1 MWQKRKKC
9 GFLEKCWTYICTWC
23 QAQFIIKR
31 KSLLYIYIN
40 IYIIYSI
47 WGGGPWSISQGFVG
61 PVEDDSSKCWTN
73 PNHKLEKDHFIIR
86 DLSLQQDHYS
96 RSLVRFPVE
105 LSVKTMFI
113 LCVHA
118 FWVFFRYFFPTSEK
132 WTIGVNGVCL
142 YMWPYGLDMDWRTV
156 WGLHCPRLLPARIGS
171 NRKKIQTNHSWR
183 VKITPKMS

>member
-1 MWQKRKKC
+1 MLNIHLYMVPGPVHYKTQV
-9 GFLEKCWTYICTWC
+9 LTI
-23 QAQFIIKR
+23 
-31 KSLLYIYIN
+31 YIYKY
-40 IYIIYSI
+40 IYYIQYIG
-47 WGGGPWSISQGFVG
+47 GGGPWSISQGFVG
-61 PVEDDSSKCWTN
+61 PVEDYSSKCWTN

-118 FWVFFRYFFPTSEK
+118 FWVFFSVFLPNFRKMNDRCECKCECTVC
-132 WTIGVNGVCL
+132 VNGVCL
-142 YMWPYGLDMDWRTV
+142 YLWLYGLDMDWRTV
-156 WGLHCPRLLPARIGS
+156 RGLHCPRLLPARIGS